1 VEVDAHERRAHA
13 YENPRPD
20 VQHHVPRDARRILD
34 LGCASGALGAALK
47 ARQPAEVTGVEHDPL
62 YAARAEDVL
71 DRVIPADLEELFA
84 SPAAADRLGEFDC
97 IIAADVLEHLRDPW
111 SVLAG
116 AVRHLAPGGRAI
128 VSLPNIRYWN
138 TFWAVGV
145 RGTWPRIEFG
155 IFDSTHLRFFTLR
168 DARALIEGAGLRVED
183 VDPQYRLWPIA
194 QPLKHPGPLRLWP
207 FSPFFAFQ
215 YVITAAAP
223 GAAPA

>member
-13 YENPRPD
+13 YENPRAD
-20 VQHHVPRDARRILD
+20 VQPHVPVDARRILD

-47 ARQPAEVTGVEHDPL
+47 DRQQAEVVGVENDPL
-62 YAARAEDVL
+62 YAARAEAVL
-71 DRVIPADLEELFA
+71 DRVITADLEELFSTA
-84 SPAAADRLGEFDC
+84 EGENLGEFDC
-97 IIAADVLEHLRDPW
+97 VVAADVLEHLRDPW

-116 AVRHLAPGGRAI
+116 AVRHLSPGGTAV

-138 TFWAVGV
+138 TFWAIGV

-155 IFDSTHLRFFTLR
+155 IFDATHLRFFTLR
-168 DARALIEGAGLRVED
+168 DARELMEEAGLRVKV

-194 QPLKHPGPLRLWP
+194 RPLKHPGPLRLRP

-215 YVITAAAP
+215 YVIAAAVP
-223 GAAPA
+223 GGAPA